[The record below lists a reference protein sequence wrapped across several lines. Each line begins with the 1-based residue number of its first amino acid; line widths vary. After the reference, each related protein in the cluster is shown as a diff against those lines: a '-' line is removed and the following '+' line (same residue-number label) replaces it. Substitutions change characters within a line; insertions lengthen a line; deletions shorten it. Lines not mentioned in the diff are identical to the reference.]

1 MRTQMA
7 RYATRARRAA
17 LFAIAIALT
26 APAPAPQD
34 PLPSW
39 NDGPAKRS
47 VLEFVAAATT
57 PGAPGF
63 VPPAERIAVFDND
76 GTLWT
81 EQPMYVQSAFVL
93 DRLRVLARE
102 HPALLENRAVR
113 RALGRDGGHGGTDG
127 ANGREGGGSSRYEP
141 SAELL
146 RALADA
152 HAGWTVEQF
161 ERAVLDWLATA
172 RHPRFHR
179 PYTDLVYQ
187 PMLEL
192 IRYLQANGFQTRIV
206 SGGGADFMRPWVDS
220 VYGIPR
226 EQVVGSTIVVQY
238 ELRDTVPVLVR
249 TPRIGFI
256 DDAGGKPVGIHRAI
270 GRRPVFA
277 AGNSD
282 GDQQMLEYTA
292 GGTRARLMLLVHH
305 DDCER
310 EYCYDRESAV
320 GRLDTALDEARARGW
335 TIVSMRRDWRV
346 VYPFERGSAGR
357 PEGGR
362 RR

>member
-1 MRTQMA
+1 MQTRIRRAMR
-7 RYATRARRAA
+7 RARPAA
-17 LFAIAIALT
+17 VLAITIASA
-26 APAPAPQD
+26 APTPAPQD

-39 NDGPAKRS
+39 NDGPAKQS
-47 VLEFVAAATT
+47 IIAFVASATT
-57 PGAPGF
+57 PGDPGF
-63 VPPAERIAVFDND
+63 IPPAERIAVFDND

-81 EQPMYVQSAFVL
+81 EQPMYVQSAFIR
-93 DRLRVLARE
+93 DRLRALVLE
-102 HPALLENRAVR
+102 HPELLENPAVR
-113 RALGRDGGHGGTDG
+113 SALDGDGADGGES
-127 ANGREGGGSSRYEP
+127 AVSSPHEP
-141 SAELL
+141 SPELL
-146 RALADA
+146 SALAAA

-192 IRYLQANGFQTRIV
+192 LRYLEENGFQTWIV

-238 ELRDTVPVLVR
+238 ELRDTVPRLIR
-249 TPRIGFI
+249 TPRIEFI
-256 DDAGGKPVGIHRAI
+256 DDKEGKPVGIHRSI
-270 GRRPVFA
+270 GRRPAAA

-320 GRLDTALDEARARGW
+320 GRLDTALDEAHARGW
-335 TIVSMRRDWRV
+335 TVVSMKRDWKYI
-346 VYPFERGSAGR
+346 YPFERGRPTRPAAPPRGR
-357 PEGGR
+357 
-362 RR
+362 

>member
-1 MRTQMA
+1 MQTRT
-7 RYATRARRAA
+7 RPYVGRALPAA
-17 LFAIAIALT
+17 VLAIVIAFAI
-26 APAPAPQD
+26 PAPAPQD

-39 NDGPAKRS
+39 NDGPAKQS
-47 VLEFVAAATT
+47 LLAFVASATT
-57 PGAPGF
+57 PGDPGF
-63 VPPAERIAVFDND
+63 IPPDERIAVFDND

-81 EQPMYVQSAFVL
+81 EQPAYVQTTFIR
-93 DRLRVLARE
+93 DRLRALSLE
-102 HPALLENRAVR
+102 HPELLENPAVR
-113 RALGRDGGHGGTDG
+113 SALDGDGADGGEG
-127 ANGREGGGSSRYEP
+127 AEASPHEP

-146 RALADA
+146 SALAAA
-152 HAGWTVEQF
+152 HTGWTVEQF

-192 IRYLQANGFQTRIV
+192 IRFLQENGFRTWIV

-238 ELRDTVPVLVR
+238 ELRDTVPVLIR
-249 TPRIGFI
+249 TPRIEFI
-256 DDAGGKPVGIHRAI
+256 DDEDGKPVGIHRSI
-270 GRRPVFA
+270 GRRPAVA

-292 GGTRARLMLLVHH
+292 GGERARLMLLVHH

-310 EYCYDRESAV
+310 EYCYDRESSV

-335 TIVSMRRDWRV
+335 TIVSMKRDWR
-346 VYPFERGSAGR
+346 YIFPFERSRPGR
-357 PEGGR
+357 
-362 RR
+362 

>member
-1 MRTQMA
+1 MA
-7 RYATRARRAA
+7 VA
-17 LFAIAIALT
+17 LA

-39 NDGPAKRS
+39 NDGPAKQS
-47 VLEFVAAATT
+47 IIAFVASATT
-57 PGAPGF
+57 PGDTGYIPL
-63 VPPAERIAVFDND
+63 AERIAVFDND

-81 EQPMYVQSAFVL
+81 EQPMYVQSAFIR
-93 DRLRVLARE
+93 DRLRALALE
-102 HPALLENRAVR
+102 HPELLENPAVR
-113 RALGRDGGHGGTDG
+113 SALGQDGG
-127 ANGREGGGSSRYEP
+127 NGGGDDESSHFEP

-146 RALADA
+146 SALAA
-152 HAGWTVEQF
+152 VHAGWTVEQF
-161 ERAVLDWLATA
+161 GRAVLDWLATA

-192 IRYLQANGFQTRIV
+192 IRYLQQNGFRTWIV

-238 ELRDTVPVLVR
+238 ELRDTVPVLIR
-249 TPRIGFI
+249 TPRIEFI
-256 DDAGGKPVGIHRAI
+256 DDEEGKPVGIHRSI
-270 GRRPVFA
+270 GRRPAAA

-282 GDQQMLEYTA
+282 GDRQMLEYTA

-320 GRLDTALDEARARGW
+320 GRLDTALDEAQARGW
-335 TIVSMRRDWRV
+335 TIVSMKRDWKV
-346 VYPFERGSAGR
+346 IYPFERGSAGR
-357 PEGGR
+357 NSGGR

>member
-1 MRTQMA
+1 MQ
-7 RYATRARRAA
+7 TRIHRPARRARPA
-17 LFAIAIALT
+17 AVLAITIAFAVPT
-26 APAPAPQD
+26 PAPQD

-39 NDGPAKRS
+39 NDGPARQS
-47 VLEFVAAATT
+47 IIAFVASATT
-57 PGAPGF
+57 PGDPGF
-63 VPPAERIAVFDND
+63 ISPDERIAVFDND

-81 EQPMYVQSAFVL
+81 EQPVYVQSAFVL
-93 DRLRVLARE
+93 DRLRALSLE
-102 HPALLENRAVR
+102 HPELLENPAVR
-113 RALGRDGGHGGTDG
+113 RALGQDGG
-127 ANGREGGGSSRYEP
+127 NGGGDDEASRHEP

-146 RALADA
+146 RALAAA
-152 HAGWTVEQF
+152 HAGRTVEQF
-161 ERAVLDWLATA
+161 ERAVMDWLATA
-172 RHPRFHR
+172 RHPRFQR

-192 IRYLQANGFQTRIV
+192 IRYLQENGFRTWIV

-238 ELRDTVPVLVR
+238 ELRDTVPLLIR
-249 TPRIGFI
+249 TPRIEFI
-256 DDAGGKPVGIHRAI
+256 DDEDGKPVGIHRSI
-270 GRRPVFA
+270 GRRPAAA

-320 GRLDTALDEARARGW
+320 GRLDTALDEAHARGW
-335 TIVSMRRDWRV
+335 TIVSMKRDWKCI
-346 VYPFERGSAGR
+346 YPFELGR
-357 PEGGR
+357 PTRPAAPPHGR
-362 RR
+362 

>member
-1 MRTQMA
+1 MRTQDQPSVG
-7 RYATRARRAA
+7 RALPAVIV
-17 LFAIAIALT
+17 AIVIALA
-26 APAPAPQD
+26 APAPTLQD

-39 NDGPAKRS
+39 NDGPVKRS
-47 VLEFVAAATT
+47 IVAFVAAATT
-57 PGAPGF
+57 PGDPGF
-63 VPPAERIAVFDND
+63 IPPAERVAVFDND

-81 EQPMYVQSAFVL
+81 EQPMYVQSAFIR
-93 DRLRVLARE
+93 DR
-102 HPALLENRAVR
+102 
-113 RALGRDGGHGGTDG
+113 
-127 ANGREGGGSSRYEP
+127 
-141 SAELL
+141 L
-146 RALADA
+146 RALALEHPELLENPAVRSALGDEGGHRGGGGNGVGDGESSRSEPSPELLSALAAA

-192 IRYLQANGFQTRIV
+192 LRYLEENGFQTWIV

-226 EQVVGSTIVVQY
+226 ERVVGSTVVVQY

-249 TPRIGFI
+249 TPRIEFV
-256 DDAGGKPVGIHRAI
+256 DDAEGKPVGIHRAI
-270 GRRPVFA
+270 GRRPAAA

-282 GDQQMLEYTA
+282 GDRQMLEYTA

-320 GRLDTALDEARARGW
+320 GRLDIALDEARARGW
-335 TIVSMRRDWRV
+335 TIVSMKRDWKV
-346 VYPFERGSAGR
+346 IYPFERGSAGR
-357 PEGGR
+357 HPGGR

>member
-1 MRTQMA
+1 MA
-7 RYATRARRAA
+7 VA
-17 LFAIAIALT
+17 FA

-39 NDGPAKRS
+39 NDGPAKQS
-47 VLEFVAAATT
+47 IIAFVASATT
-57 PGAPGF
+57 PGDTGYIPL
-63 VPPAERIAVFDND
+63 AERVAVFDND

-81 EQPMYVQSAFVL
+81 EQPMYVQSAFIR
-93 DRLRVLARE
+93 DRLRALALE
-102 HPALLENRAVR
+102 HPELLENPAVR
-113 RALGRDGGHGGTDG
+113 SALGQDGG
-127 ANGREGGGSSRYEP
+127 NGGGDDESSHFEP

-146 RALADA
+146 SALAA
-152 HAGWTVEQF
+152 VHAGWTVEQF
-161 ERAVLDWLATA
+161 GRAVLDWLATA

-192 IRYLQANGFQTRIV
+192 IRYLQENGFRTWIV

-226 EQVVGSTIVVQY
+226 EQVVGSTIVVRY
-238 ELRDTVPVLVR
+238 ELRDTVPVLIR
-249 TPRIGFI
+249 TPRIEFI
-256 DDAGGKPVGIHRAI
+256 DDEEGKPVGIHRSI
-270 GRRPVFA
+270 GRRPAAA

-282 GDQQMLEYTA
+282 GDRQMLEYTD

-320 GRLDTALDEARARGW
+320 GRLDTALDEAQARGW
-335 TIVSMRRDWRV
+335 TIVSMKRDWKV
-346 VYPFERGSAGR
+346 IYPFERGSAGR
-357 PEGGR
+357 NSGGR

>member
-1 MRTQMA
+1 MA
-7 RYATRARRAA
+7 V
-17 LFAIAIALT
+17 LAITIAFVVPT
-26 APAPAPQD
+26 PAPQD

-39 NDGPAKRS
+39 NDGPAKQS
-47 VLEFVAAATT
+47 IIAFVASATT
-57 PGAPGF
+57 SGDPGF
-63 VPPAERIAVFDND
+63 IPPAERIAVFDND

-81 EQPMYVQSAFVL
+81 EQPMYVQSAFIR
-93 DRLRVLARE
+93 DRLRALSLERPE
-102 HPALLENRAVR
+102 LLENPAVR
-113 RALGRDGGHGGTDG
+113 SALGHDGG
-127 ANGREGGGSSRYEP
+127 NGGGGDEASPYEP

-146 RALADA
+146 STLAAA
-152 HAGWTVEQF
+152 HTGWTVEQF
-161 ERAVLDWLATA
+161 ERAVLDWLAVA

-179 PYTDLVYQ
+179 PYTELVYQ

-192 IRYLQANGFQTRIV
+192 IRYLQENGFQTWIV

-226 EQVVGSTIVVQY
+226 EQVVGSTIVAKY
-238 ELRDTVPVLVR
+238 ELRDTMPLLLR
-249 TPRIGFI
+249 TPRIEFI
-256 DDAGGKPVGIHRAI
+256 DDEEGKPVGIHRSI
-270 GRRPVFA
+270 GRRPAAA

-282 GDQQMLEYTA
+282 GDRQMLEYTA

-335 TIVSMRRDWRV
+335 TIVSMKRDWKV
-346 VYPFERGSAGR
+346 IYPFERGR
-357 PEGGR
+357 PTRPAAPPHEW
-362 RR
+362 